1 MDVKKAVSSNLI
13 NRLWVRILV
22 VLIISFV
29 LVFPASKLYPT
40 KGVETHASLEKFV
53 DHLDERIPLLM
64 KDYDIPGVN
73 IAFVQ
78 KGETAWSRA
87 YGYADLEEGRK
98 MTIDTYCR
106 TQSISKSVTAW
117 GVMKLVEQGK
127 IDLDHTVELYIK
139 NWEFPETEFSEGK
152 ITVRQL
158 LTHTSGMPQGVVGPS
173 RCYSPE
179 EDKPT
184 LEESLSKEAIPEQEP
199 GQSFVYSNVGF
210 HLLELLIEE
219 VTGRDFAEYMN
230 EEVFIPLGMHNST
243 FTWSEELEPAVP
255 VGSDLKGNPVPVY
268 VYSEKASGG
277 LLATAE
283 DVATFISAG
292 MTNFNY
298 TDHDVLN
305 TQNINK
311 LYTPSTG
318 RPGIYGLVFNS
329 YGFGHFIETL
339 PNGKQAVSHGG
350 QGYGLMT
357 HFHSAPE
364 TGDGIVILTNSQRS
378 WPFIAYILTD
388 WAEWSGFSSVGM
400 SKIILGQK
408 VIWTLIG
415 LIWFI
420 FLWQVWR
427 LGQGLISGRRQ
438 FAPLS
443 KESRLLRLV
452 QSSLFIILMSGLL
465 WSINQDYL
473 FISSVFPIA
482 SSWLGF
488 SIFLF
493 AVVLLLS
500 ALFPCIEDKIKSIC

>member
-1 MDVKKAVSSNLI
+1 
-13 NRLWVRILV
+13 
-22 VLIISFV
+22 
-29 LVFPASKLYPT
+29 
-40 KGVETHASLEKFV
+40 
-53 DHLDERIPLLM
+53 
-64 KDYDIPGVN
+64 
-73 IAFVQ
+73 
-78 KGETAWSRA
+78 
-87 YGYADLEEGRK
+87 
-98 MTIDTYCR
+98 
-106 TQSISKSVTAW
+106 
-117 GVMKLVEQGK
+117 MKLVEQGK
-127 IDLDHTVELYIK
+127 IELDKPVEQYIK
-139 NWEFPETEFSEGK
+139 NWEFPETEFSEEK

-158 LTHTSGMPQGVVGPS
+158 LTHTSGMPLGVVGPPI
-173 RCYSPE
+173 CYSPE

-184 LEESLSKEAIPEQEP
+184 LEESLSKEAILKQEP

-219 VTGRDFAEYMN
+219 VTGRDFAEYMK

-243 FTWSEELEPAVP
+243 FTWSEELDPAIP
-255 VGSDLKGNPVPVY
+255 VGSGLKGNPVPVY

-277 LLATAE
+277 LFATVE
-283 DVATFISAG
+283 DMATFVTAG

-298 TDHDVLN
+298 TDHEVLN
-305 TQNINK
+305 AQNINK

-357 HFHSAPE
+357 HFHSVPE

-378 WPFIAYILTD
+378 WPFIAYMLTD
-388 WAEWSGFSSVGM
+388 WAEWSGFFSVGM

-415 LIWFI
+415 LIFFI
-420 FLWQVWR
+420 LLWQVWR
-427 LGQGLISGRRQ
+427 MGQGLISGSRQ

-443 KESRLLRLV
+443 KESLLLRLV

-465 WSINQDYL
+465 WAVNQDYL
-473 FISSVFPIA
+473 FMSAIFPRA
-482 SSWLGF
+482 ASWLGF
-488 SIFLF
+488 LIFLI

-500 ALFPCIEDKIKSIC
+500 ALCPCIEDKIKSSR